1 MNEWMDGYYA
11 HTLEKKDG
19 MGLFL
24 GMILFLHSL
33 TKSGKLLLSF
43 TTTTKKG

>member
-1 MNEWMDGYYA
+1 MDGYYA

-33 TKSGKLLLSF
+33 TKSGKLLLLPQRQKRVETS
-43 TTTTKKG
+43 